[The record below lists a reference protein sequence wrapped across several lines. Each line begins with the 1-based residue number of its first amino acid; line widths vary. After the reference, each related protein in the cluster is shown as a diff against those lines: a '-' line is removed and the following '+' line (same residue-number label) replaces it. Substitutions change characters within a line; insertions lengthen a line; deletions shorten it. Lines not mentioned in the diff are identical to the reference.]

1 MSVVLCTSLIWQLP
15 CFCHKSGYHEPW
27 TTDDQKEWL
36 EQRKAAFIEAKQK
49 GSPAL
54 QEFYTVAFVE
64 FREKWPMDPVTSDKV
79 TAAGSAELA
88 TKIKRDKY
96 DKVCWPFML

>member
-1 MSVVLCTSLIWQLP
+1 MTRAT
-15 CFCHKSGYHEPW
+15 W
-27 TTDDQKEWL
+27 TTNDQKEWL
-36 EQRKAAFIEAKQK
+36 EQRKAAFIEAKQE

-54 QEFYTVAFVE
+54 REFYAAAFVE
-64 FREKWPMDPVTSDKV
+64 FREKWPMDPVTSDEV

-96 DKVCWPFML
+96 DKVCWSFML

>member
-1 MSVVLCTSLIWQLP
+1 MT
-15 CFCHKSGYHEPW
+15 HAMW

-36 EQRKAAFIEAKQK
+36 EQQKATFIKAKQK

-54 QEFYTVAFVE
+54 REFYTAAFVE
-64 FREKWPMDPVTSDKV
+64 FQEKWPMDPVTSDEV

-88 TKIKRDKY
+88 TKTKCDKY